1 MAIINTIDNDQH
13 FAAEFAQ
20 WEDRK
25 DCFSRPAL
33 YALYRY
39 LDELSSDIGEDIELD
54 VVGICCEFA
63 EYKDIDA
70 VKVDY
75 GFEVGEVKNISELQE
90 KTIVIEFDGGL
101 VISQF

>member
-13 FAAEFAQ
+13 LAAEFAQ

-70 VKVDY
+70 VKEDY
-75 GFEVGEVKNISELQE
+75 EVEDLSDLQD
-90 KTIVIEFDGGL
+90 KTTVIEFDGGL
-101 VISQF
+101 VIGQF

>member
-1 MAIINTIDNDQH
+1 MAIINKIDNDQH

-20 WEDRK
+20 WEDYK

-70 VKVDY
+70 VKEDY
-75 GFEVGEVKNISELQE
+75 EVEDLSDLQD
-90 KTIVIEFDGGL
+90 KTTVIEFDGGL
-101 VISQF
+101 VIGQF

>member
-1 MAIINTIDNDQH
+1 MAIINTIDNGHD
-13 FAAEFAQ
+13 FVAEFAQ
-20 WEDRK
+20 WEYYK
-25 DCFSRPAL
+25 DCFSIPAL
-33 YALYRY
+33 YALYIY
-39 LDELSSDIGEDIELD
+39 LDELSNDIGEDIELD

-90 KTIVIEFDGGL
+90 KTTVIEFDGGL